1 MPSLA
6 PVMRTVLDIVGLWM
20 LEVERA
26 DTTAGWRSHR
36 VGGSAVKVAYVRCA
50 RKVLGMHPKVR

>member
-1 MPSLA
+1 
-6 PVMRTVLDIVGLWM
+6 M
-20 LEVERA
+20 LEVEVSERA

-50 RKVLGMHPKVR
+50 RKVLGMHPQVR